1 MGQLWYQACSGALGW
16 ASSFGCRKER
26 IGMVGLPDLPV
37 VGLDRSQSALC
48 LAVKALG
55 LSLRSTGVEVFRV
68 RWSRMIR
75 LPICEGPGK
84 TADGFIHPPPA
95 VNSTTI
101 VCR

>member
-1 MGQLWYQACSGALGW
+1 MGQLWDRDCSGALGW
-16 ASSFGCRKER
+16 ASSFGGRKER

-84 TADGFIHPPPA
+84 TADGIVTHHLR
-95 VNSTTI
+95 VSTTL
-101 VCR
+101 RL